1 MDRHRGFT
9 VIEVMLFL
17 AITGVIMATLLTGV
31 SVGLN
36 RERYHD
42 AVSSFADFM
51 RGQYNDTVNVNNS
64 RPQTDV
70 CGASGI
76 IVGGGTTSSPI
87 AGASDG
93 CTVVGQLVTSSADG
107 QTVGY
112 QKLYATVDALTLP
125 RNDSDTDTQ
134 ILSDAGLVADPKK
147 ETYNMGWS
155 SRLVGAGSENNTPL
169 RFSIVI
175 VRMPTSGLV
184 HTYVLREADKKP
196 SEVIAS
202 GTTSTD
208 YLMCVDTA
216 GLTGTKAIGVVLQ
229 ANAVNSGGVNFVPEG
244 TC

>member
-1 MDRHRGFT
+1 
-9 VIEVMLFL
+9 
-17 AITGVIMATLLTGV
+17 
-31 SVGLN
+31 
-36 RERYHD
+36 
-42 AVSSFADFM
+42 
-51 RGQYNDTVNVNNS
+51 
-64 RPQTDV
+64 
-70 CGASGI
+70 
-76 IVGGGTTSSPI
+76 
-87 AGASDG
+87 
-93 CTVVGQLVTSSADG
+93 
-107 QTVGY
+107 
-112 QKLYATVDALTLP
+112 
-125 RNDSDTDTQ
+125 
-134 ILSDAGLVADPKK
+134 
-147 ETYNMGWS
+147 MGWS

-202 GTTSTD
+202 GTTNTD